1 MQVDFLNLKSQ
12 VNKLTNIIVVYGED
26 DYLRD
31 RAVEQIKAS
40 LNVEFGELNC
50 DSMRGVTMDEVI
62 SSAVILPFMTGTR
75 FVVVKDYVAPNGHE
89 KSEREKLV
97 AYMKNPVYT
106 TTLVFSVKNLVSV
119 VDNLEFADYINCKKL
134 DQNALERWILA
145 FCKKEGKTISPYNA
159 RLIAD
164 YCLNDMAR
172 ISTEVQKVCFYSA
185 CEITKDDI
193 ELMIEKENE
202 VKLYELANEIA
213 NKNADMAFKIARNL
227 IDKGTKVHVL
237 VSSVY
242 KTFQRMFYTVASKGM
257 SQAEMASAL
266 GVKPFAITKA
276 REVAQKFSP
285 VKLKKAVEICAE
297 ADENLRHSINGNAVI
312 NYLIL
317 SLINL

>member
-1 MQVDFLNLKSQ
+1 MQIDFLNLKGQLS
-12 VNKLTNIIVVYGED
+12 KLTNIIVVYGED

-31 RAVEQIKAS
+31 RAIEQIKNS
-40 LNVEFGELNC
+40 LDIEFDQLNC
-50 DSMRGVTMDEVI
+50 DLMRGVTMDEVLT
-62 SSAVILPFMTGTR
+62 SAVILPFMTGTR
-75 FVVVKDYVAPNGHE
+75 FVVVKDYVSPVGHE

-106 TTLVFSVKNLVSV
+106 TTLVFSVKILSSV
-119 VDNLEFADYINCKKL
+119 VEGLEFADYINCKKL
-134 DQNALERWILA
+134 DQNALEKWILA
-145 FCKKEGKTISPYNA
+145 FCKREGKTINPYNA

-164 YCLNDMAR
+164 YCLGDMSR
-172 ISTEVQKVCFYSA
+172 INTEVQKICFYSQD
-185 CEITKDDI
+185 EITKQDI
-193 ELMIEKENE
+193 DLMIEKDSE

-237 VSSVY
+237 VSSIY
-242 KTFQRMFYTVASKGM
+242 KTFQRMFYSVVSRGV
-257 SQAEMASAL
+257 SQQDMASAL

-276 REVAQKFSP
+276 REVAQKFTP

-317 SLINL
+317 NLISL

>member
-1 MQVDFLNLKSQ
+1 MQIDFLNLKGQ

-26 DYLRD
+26 DYLRE
-31 RAVEQIKAS
+31 RAIDTIKAS
-40 LNVEFGELNC
+40 LNVEFDQLNC
-50 DSMRGVTMDEVI
+50 DVMRGVTMDEVI
-62 SSAVILPFMTGTR
+62 ASAVILPFMTGTR
-75 FVVVKDYVAPNGHE
+75 FVVVKDYASPNGHE

-106 TTLVFSVKNLVSV
+106 TTLVFSVKNISAV
-119 VDNLEFADYINCKKL
+119 VDDLEFADYVNCKKL
-134 DQNALERWILA
+134 DQNALEKWILV
-145 FCKKEGKTISPYNA
+145 FCKKQGKTITPYNA
-159 RLIAD
+159 RIIAD
-164 YCLNDMAR
+164 YCLYDMSR
-172 ISTEVQKVCFYSA
+172 INTEVQKVCFYSGD
-185 CEITKDDI
+185 EITKEDI
-193 ELMIEKENE
+193 DLMIEKDSE

-242 KTFQRMFYTVASKGM
+242 KTFQRMFYTLVSRGV
-257 SQAEMASAL
+257 SQQEMANAL

-285 VKLKKAVEICAE
+285 VKLKKAVEICAQ

-317 SLINL
+317 SLISL